1 MQPPKLLIR
10 KGMVMIQGRNRPC
23 IQVLAVVDPAI
34 KAKLEES
41 FGTENLFK
49 RSAYSMGFPAGTP
62 LPLPTLAPH
71 LAALIK
77 NDACPE
83 ITVKTLLAGQLFQ
96 AQSVWEMKA
105 FEYIACRAFDAF
117 VDFTQAVIEL
127 GTETTYAPAEAQRL
141 GEAITVANDAAA
153 ATAAAALA
161 LAASTTAAAA
171 AA

>member
-10 KGMVMIQGRNRPC
+10 KGMVVVQGRNRPC
-23 IQVLAVVDPAI
+23 IQILAVVDPAV

-62 LPLPTLAPH
+62 LPSPTLAPH
-71 LAALIK
+71 VAALIK

-83 ITVKTLLAGQLFQ
+83 ITVKTILAAQLFQ
-96 AQSVWEMKA
+96 ASSVWEMKA

-117 VDFTQAVIEL
+117 VDFTQTVIEL

-141 GEAITVANDAAA
+141 GVAIGIAQDAAA
-153 ATAAAALA
+153 SAAAALA
-161 LAASTTAAAA
+161 LAASNPAPASAAA
-171 AA
+171 